1 MSSCGV
7 WGTSSD
13 QQHVHAAVLYP
24 SAHCSSPLT
33 PDPTDLHPGLP
44 CLQIMKRVEGILYA
58 ATQEEGHRLMQDA
71 QQEFA
76 GAVYDG
82 EVDAQQ
88 GEPIAA

>member
-1 MSSCGV
+1 
-7 WGTSSD
+7 
-13 QQHVHAAVLYP
+13 
-24 SAHCSSPLT
+24 
-33 PDPTDLHPGLP
+33 
-44 CLQIMKRVEGILYA
+44 MKRVEGILYA